1 MKSVNSFDI
10 FDTLLART
18 VENPTDIFD
27 IVEKTYSYPNFKN
40 IRIQSQNQSNHTIE
54 SIYHNFKLKCNI
66 ENV

>member
-27 IVEKTYSYPNFKN
+27 IVEKYKN
-40 IRIQSQNQSNHTIE
+40 
-54 SIYHNFKLKCNI
+54 SITKS
-66 ENV
+66 V